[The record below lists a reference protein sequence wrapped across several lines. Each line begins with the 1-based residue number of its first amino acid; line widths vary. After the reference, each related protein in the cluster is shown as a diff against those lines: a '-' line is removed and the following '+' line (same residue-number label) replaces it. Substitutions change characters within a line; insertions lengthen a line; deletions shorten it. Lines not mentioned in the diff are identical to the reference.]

1 MTKNGLKLF
10 QYPRLR
16 KGNYDNWCHRMKAL
30 LGSQDALEVM
40 EKGYAQPEN
49 EDSLSQN
56 EKETLLRMK
65 KKN

>member
-1 MTKNGLKLF
+1 
-10 QYPRLR
+10 
-16 KGNYDNWCHRMKAL
+16 MKAL